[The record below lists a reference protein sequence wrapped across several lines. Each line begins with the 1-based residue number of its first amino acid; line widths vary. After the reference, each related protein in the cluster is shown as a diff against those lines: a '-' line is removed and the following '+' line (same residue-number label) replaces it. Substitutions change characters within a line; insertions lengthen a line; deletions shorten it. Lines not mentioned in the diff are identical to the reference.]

1 MSIAPTDQDRPD
13 PTGRRAWRGLLA
25 LLRPKSEK
33 PKSRPRSIALWLHR
47 WLGLTVGVI
56 LAMTGL
62 TGSYLAFYLPI
73 ERAVIAP
80 LRVSPGAQPVSLEA
94 LHQALIKVGPSARGS
109 WDIEIPE
116 NGGVITSRFAER
128 GQPRRMVSVD
138 PVSLQVVHEGA
149 WGQTVSTWIYE
160 LHYRLLM
167 GRDGATVMGVFGLLL
182 MVGLVTGGVLW
193 WRSGRD
199 LKTRLAYAGGSTQR
213 QLYDVHRLLGLGA
226 GVLLSVLVLTATAMN
241 LPKVVR
247 PALAAVSPISAPSKP
262 PKSAPAEGR
271 PRLTVD
277 DAVAIA
283 RLRLPEAEL
292 RWVQVPN
299 KANGAYG
306 VRFWQKGE
314 PNRRFPKT
322 YVFVDQYSGQV
333 LAVRDGLQ
341 GTASD
346 HILTWLYPLHS
357 GQAFG
362 LIGRSIVALLG
373 LTPTILLITGFLRW
387 RAKRRSQAARLRR
400 AAA

>member
-1 MSIAPTDQDRPD
+1 MSLAPTNQDRPN
-13 PTGRRAWRGLLA
+13 PIGRTAWRGLLA
-25 LLRPKSEK
+25 SQRPKSTAARK
-33 PKSRPRSIALWLHR
+33 RSIAMLLHR
-47 WLGLTVGVI
+47 WLGLTLGLI

-80 LRVSPGAQPVSLEA
+80 LRVSPGARPVSLEA
-94 LHQALIKVGPSARGS
+94 VHRALTIVGPPARGS
-109 WDIEIPE
+109 WDIEIPQD
-116 NGGVITSRFAER
+116 GGVITSRFAER

-149 WGQTVSTWIYE
+149 WGRTVSTWIYE

-167 GRDGATVMGVFGLLL
+167 GRDGATVMGVFGGLL

-199 LKTRLAYAGGSTQR
+199 LKSRLAYAGGATQR

-226 GVLLSVLVLTATAMN
+226 GLLLAVSVLTATAMS
-241 LPKVVR
+241 LPKIVR
-247 PALAAVSPISAPSKP
+247 PALAAVSPISTQAKP
-262 PKSAPAEGR
+262 PKSAPAQGR
-271 PRLTVD
+271 SRLTVD
-277 DAVAIA
+277 DAVRIA
-283 RLRLPEAEL
+283 SQRLPDAEL

-299 KANGAYG
+299 KPSGAYG

-341 GTASD
+341 GSASD

-362 LIGRSIVALLG
+362 LIGRSVVALLG
-373 LTPTILLITGFLRW
+373 LTPTILLVTGFLRW
-387 RAKRRSQAARLRR
+387 RSKRRSQAARLRR